1 MKRKLSKVIT
11 AADLKR
17 LSKPEP
23 VSEAHVQQ
31 TCIEWME
38 HDGWRAL
45 ATDPKWARGLGVA
58 EPGIPDNLFIRY
70 FEGERRSPMDVF
82 LSRSL
87 PLAVLLW
94 VEFKRIDGKA
104 SVKQTKWHAL
114 ERSRGGLIWVAGV
127 DFPKTIE
134 GFQEHYRNSGLMRR
148 KI

>member
-17 LSKPEP
+17 LSEP
-23 VSEAHVQQ
+23 VKVSEAHIQQ

-58 EPGIPDNLFIRY
+58 ERGIPDNLFMRY
-70 FEGERRSPMDVF
+70 RELRYVNAN
-82 LSRSL
+82 
-87 PLAVLLW
+87 AVLTTLSFADSLW
-94 VEFKRIDGKA
+94 VEFKRIDGKSSA
-104 SVKQTKWHAL
+104 KQIKWHAL
-114 ERSRGGLIWVAGV
+114 ERSRGGTVWVAGV

-134 GFQEHYRNSGLMRR
+134 GFQDHYRNSGLMRR